1 MVGYGGP
8 VVGCGGPVVGC
19 RGLVVGHG
27 GLGPR
32 STGVVGTRAPA
43 RHPRLAALH
52 RRPLLPSGARRV
64 VWSVRQE
71 EGKGDLRL
79 LPHVPGLVPW
89 VWG

>member
-1 MVGYGGP
+1 M
-8 VVGCGGPVVGC
+8 VGCGGPVVGY
-19 RGLVVGHG
+19 GGPVVAHG

-32 STGVVGTRAPA
+32 STEVVGPRAPA
-43 RHPRLAALH
+43 RRPRLAALH

-71 EGKGDLRL
+71 EGKGDLQL
-79 LPHVPGLVPW
+79 LLHVPGLVPW